1 MPDIRI
7 QAPSMSAVQTGL
19 GEYVQMLSRKSVLLS
34 CVFALTAFSTEA
46 FAQATEIEE
55 LVVTAEKREQSLQ
68 DVPVA
73 VSAFTDERR
82 ELVGINSVQDLTNF
96 TPGLAYSTNNDRA
109 SLRGI
114 GRFSN
119 NRSTEGG
126 VAMYNDGFYT
136 SSVTAFAQSTLFLER
151 TEVLRGPQGTL
162 YGKNAIGGALNIVSK
177 KPTDDFYAEMRAT
190 YGNYDTKALEG
201 AISGPLFGSVRGRLA
216 ASWGNIGKGI
226 FENLNPNVPDEG
238 NRGSVWTV
246 EGQLDGSLADGKLEW
261 WLKSSTTEW
270 HTLGRGPGGRTT
282 AAYGNRVTNNP
293 LQAPLTP
300 NSPGFGFASTALAG
314 NTCQF
319 CYDTDDGNYINLESN
334 TTTLN
339 VTFHADKFDVKY
351 ITGLTYYDYRLQTDL
366 DGTSRQAPFFLPL
379 QNPLAPTTNV
389 NAIYFPRQHNQYQ
402 EEVWWFSNEINIAST
417 HDGPIQWLIGGYQ
430 FREGSNY
437 RLSDARYPDDARFE
451 TPVLFNATNPLSTA
465 PAAPNPLRRYAV
477 GESENKNQSFAAF
490 GQVDWQFTDELK
502 VTAGLRYTYDE
513 KRSFEG
519 ARLFCLYTAS
529 CPISRVN
536 GRPVDI
542 TAAASPGFSTINGVA
557 VTDVAVV
564 GGVAGIYTDATTGLR
579 HRLLNYDWSALTG
592 TFGVDWKPDAD
603 TLVYGKYSR
612 GYKAGGFD
620 SGTTTLQTFVTTE
633 KETIDAYEVGLK
645 KTFGGRFQ
653 LNASAFFYD
662 YQDIQIPLSF
672 FNETLG
678 ANQTR
683 FVNVPK
689 AENYGLELETT
700 WQPIENLQIL
710 ANYSYLNAKIKKGVF
725 TPDPDDPLALQPGA
739 QIAPAS
745 AQAANACIPGRTPPA
760 CSLLVNVNQDIS
772 GYRLPSSTPHRF
784 TINVN
789 YTWEFDPGSLSVST
803 NYVWRD
809 STYYSVFNTYYN
821 KAKSYGTTDFRT
833 VFRDKDDKYTIIG
846 SIKNVFDQRG
856 SAGVS
861 GTRISNNAVGN
872 NTLHPLFNTVNQTVS
887 YILPRTYSV
896 EFQYRF

>member
-1 MPDIRI
+1 
-7 QAPSMSAVQTGL
+7 
-19 GEYVQMLSRKSVLLS
+19 MLSRKGILLS
-34 CVFALTAFSTEA
+34 CAFAMTAFSSEA

-177 KPTDDFYAEMRAT
+177 RPTDDFEAEVRAT
-190 YGNYDTKALEG
+190 YGNYDTKVGEA
-201 AISGPLFGSVRGRLA
+201 AISGPLFGGIRGRLA
-216 ASWGNIGKGI
+216 GSYSHVGKGI

-238 NRGSVWTV
+238 GRGSIWNV

-261 WLKSSTTEW
+261 WLKHSQTEW

-282 AAYGNRVTNNP
+282 AIYGFRVNDNP

-300 NSPGFGFASTALAG
+300 NAAGFGLPSALAG

-339 VTFHADKFDVKY
+339 VTFHADSFDVKY
-351 ITGLTYYDYRLQTDL
+351 ITGYTYYDYRLQTDL
-366 DGTSRQAPFFLPL
+366 DGTSRQAPFNLGPLP
-379 QNPLAPTTNV
+379 NPLFGVLPGQPATVSPV
-389 NAIYFPRQHNQYQ
+389 YFPRQHNQYQ

-417 HDGPIQWLIGGYQ
+417 HEGPIQWLLGLYQ
-430 FREGSNY
+430 YREGSNY
-437 RLSDARYPDDARFE
+437 RLSDARFPDDARFE
-451 TPVLFNATNPLSTA
+451 TPILFNATNPLATV
-465 PAAPNPLRRYAV
+465 AAARNPLRRYAV
-477 GESENKNQSFAAF
+477 GEAENKNESYATF
-490 GQVDWQFTDELK
+490 GQVDWQATEELK
-502 VTAGLRYTYDE
+502 VTAGLRYTKDQ
-513 KRSFEG
+513 KTSFEG

-529 CPISRVN
+529 CPVSRLN

-542 TAAASPGFSTINGVA
+542 TAAASPGFSTVNGVQ
-557 VTDVAVV
+557 VTDAAVV
-564 GGVAGIYTDATTGLR
+564 GGVAGIYTDPTTGLR

-592 TFGVDWKPDAD
+592 TFGLDWKPDPD
-603 TLVYGKYSR
+603 TLAYAKYSR

-633 KETIDAYEVGLK
+633 KETIDAFEVGLK
-645 KTFGGRFQ
+645 KTFGGRLQ
-653 LNASAFFYD
+653 ANISAFFYD

-672 FNETLG
+672 FNETIG

-689 AENYGLELETT
+689 AENYGLEIETV

-710 ANYSYLNAKIKKGVF
+710 ANYSYLNAKIKEGVF

-739 QIAPAS
+739 NIAPAS
-745 AQAANACIPGRTPPA
+745 AQAPNACIAGRTHISAPGAPA
-760 CSLLVNVNQDIS
+760 TCSLLVNVNQDIS

-784 TINVN
+784 TINTN
-789 YTWEFDPGSLSVST
+789 YTWEFEPGNLSLSAS
-803 NYVWRD
+803 YVWRD
-809 STYYSVFNTYYN
+809 KTYYSVFNTYYN
-821 KAKSYGTTDFRT
+821 KAKSYGTTDLRA
-833 VFRDKDDKYTIIG
+833 VFRDKDDRFTIIG
-846 SIKNVFDQRG
+846 SLKNVFDQRG
-856 SAGVS
+856 SAGTT

-872 NTLHPLFNTVNQTVS
+872 NVNHPLFNRVNQTVS
-887 YILPRTYSV
+887 YIAPRTYSLEV
-896 EFQYRF
+896 QYRFR

>member
-1 MPDIRI
+1 
-7 QAPSMSAVQTGL
+7 
-19 GEYVQMLSRKSVLLS
+19 MLSRKGILLS
-34 CVFALTAFSTEA
+34 CAFAMTAFSSEA

-82 ELVGINSVQDLTNF
+82 EIVGINSVQDLTNF

-114 GRFSN
+114 GRFTN
-119 NRSTEGG
+119 NRSSEGG

-177 KPTDDFYAEMRAT
+177 KPTDDLYAEVRGT
-190 YGNYDTKALEG
+190 YGNYDTKAAEA
-201 AISGPLFGSVRGRLA
+201 AISGPLFFGVRGRLA
-216 ASWGNIGKGI
+216 GSYSHVGKGI

-238 NRGSVWTV
+238 GRGTFWNV

-261 WLKSSTTEW
+261 WLKHSQTEW

-282 AAYGNRVTNNP
+282 AIYGSRVNDNP

-300 NSPGFGFASTALAG
+300 NAAAFGLPSALPG

-339 VTFHADKFDVKY
+339 VTFHADSFDVKY
-351 ITGLTYYDYRLQTDL
+351 ITGYTYYDYRLQTDL
-366 DGTSRQAPFFLPL
+366 DGTSRQAPFLLPVAG
-379 QNPLAPTTNV
+379 QNLL
-389 NAIYFPRQHNQYQ
+389 YFPRQHNQYQ
-402 EEVWWFSNEINIAST
+402 EEVWWFSNELNLAST
-417 HDGPIQWLIGGYQ
+417 HEGPVQWLLGIYQ

-437 RLSDARYPDDARFE
+437 RLSDARFPDDARFVNP
-451 TPVLFNATNPLSTA
+451 TLFSTNPATQLI

-477 GESENKNQSFAAF
+477 GEAENKNQSYAAF
-490 GQVDWQFTDELK
+490 GQVDWQATEELK
-502 VTAGLRYTYDE
+502 VTAGLRYTRDE
-513 KRSFEG
+513 KSSFEG
-519 ARLFCLYTAS
+519 ARLFCLYTAT
-529 CPISRVN
+529 CPISRLT
-536 GRPVDI
+536 GRPVDV
-542 TAAASPGFSTINGVA
+542 TAVASPGFSTVNGVPT
-557 VTDVAVV
+557 TDPSVV
-564 GGVAGIYTDATTGLR
+564 GGVAGIYTDPTTGLR
-579 HRLLNYDWSALTG
+579 HRLLQANWSALTG

-603 TLVYGKYSR
+603 TLAYAKYSR

-620 SGTTTLQTFVTTE
+620 SGTTTLQTFVTTD

-645 KTFGGRFQ
+645 KTFGGRLQ
-653 LNASAFFYD
+653 INGSAFYYD
-662 YQDIQIPLSF
+662 YQDIQVPLSF

-678 ANQTR
+678 QNQTR

-689 AENYGLELETT
+689 ARNYGLELETT
-700 WQPIENLQIL
+700 WQPIDRLQIL

-725 TPDPDDPLALQPGA
+725 TPDPDDPLALLPGVEL
-739 QIAPAS
+739 APTS
-745 AQAANACIPGRTPPA
+745 AQAANACIPGRSPIAVPATPTTPA
-760 CSLLVNVNQDIS
+760 QPATCSLLVNVNQDIT
-772 GYRLPSSTPHRF
+772 GQRLPSSTPHR
-784 TINVN
+784 IAVNAN
-789 YTWEFDPGSLSVST
+789 YTWEFEAGSLTASG
-803 NYVWRD
+803 NYVWRAA
-809 STYYSVFNTYYN
+809 TYYSVFNRYYN
-821 KAKSYGTTDFRT
+821 RAKSYGTSDFRLL
-833 VFRDKDDKYTIIG
+833 FNDKDDRFTVIG

-861 GTRISNNAVGN
+861 ATRISNNAVAN
-872 NTLHPLFNTVNQTVS
+872 NVNHALFNRVNQTVS
-887 YILPRTYSV
+887 YIQPRTYSL
-896 EFQYRF
+896 EIQYRFR